1 MMVPTVHLNGTSKC
15 ELMRQVMGAR
25 IALHTAIDALQQ
37 ACPNGRD
44 YYVQGPDATSK
55 AMTEHR
61 SRLQRLQSVYD
72 ELGNLGEAVVDQGG
86 GR

>member
-44 YYVQGPDATSK
+44 YYVQGPDATQGHDRASL
-55 AMTEHR
+55 AAAAAPIGVR
-61 SRLQRLQSVYD
+61 RVGQ
-72 ELGNLGEAVVDQGG
+72 LGEAVVDQGG